1 MVAITNIT
9 QEERDMQNQNDKTQ
23 NAGQMSVMET
33 ASDLDARVEE
43 LRLFTKRQARDRRNA
58 KGGRFAVYGF

>member
-1 MVAITNIT
+1 
-9 QEERDMQNQNDKTQ
+9 MQNQNDKTQ